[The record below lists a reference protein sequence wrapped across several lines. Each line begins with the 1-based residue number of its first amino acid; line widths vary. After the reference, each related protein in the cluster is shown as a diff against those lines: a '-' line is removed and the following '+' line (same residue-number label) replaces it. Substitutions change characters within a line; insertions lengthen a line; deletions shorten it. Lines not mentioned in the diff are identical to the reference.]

1 MKYLFLTAIVCS
13 MASCVSLTNVAA
25 STMAAETLD
34 QNAYTVLPTPVKL
47 LKNLAMLEN
56 EAVSAVYRFNGTIG
70 HTKRLVHNLKLQGKV
85 NRSDVCWQYIASQI
99 RYRTGVESDAVA
111 AIKTRYQ
118 KLTPLLQEGGRNLTK
133 VFAEMVDEGKKCHQM
148 CDLDTFTLQLKNET
162 GRMTAKSHSDCAT
175 KISSLAAKLEQTAQQ
190 KREQL
195 ENARAIVKGFTQE
208 ALADISEPVT
218 EHENKKYK
226 RRLDQDPHYN
236 RDSNKTNHVH
246 QEFFSEIINGE
257 SIVDLSK
264 KPAKKTPKK
273 KIVDMEKVTRSYL
286 KKVENKIVSL
296 TKEEDELAEA
306 VKVMEETYSKLK
318 EKYVN
323 PEKTKDMM
331 VADCHSSMVQQK
343 SYFEKAGDHLTKEH
357 AALVAKAVKEQQ
369 NIKEAQRKLDV
380 RSHCREQILYLIGQS
395 APDHILEDMLIRHDR
410 TSLEKK
416 KIQHIPYLM

>member
-1 MKYLFLTAIVCS
+1 MATCIVI
-13 MASCVSLTNVAA
+13 ANGAA
-25 STMAAETLD
+25 STLTAETLE
-34 QNAYTVLPTPVKL
+34 QNAYTVLPTPIKL

-56 EAVSAVYRFNGTIG
+56 EAVSAVYRFNSTIG
-70 HTKRLVHNLKLQGKV
+70 RTKRLVHNLKLQGKV

-99 RYRTGVESDAVA
+99 RYRTGVESDAVT

-133 VFAEMVDEGKKCHQM
+133 VFAAMVDEGKKCHQM
-148 CDLDTFTLQLKNET
+148 CDLEAFTFQLKNET
-162 GRMTAKSHSDCAT
+162 SQVMAKGHSDCAT
-175 KISSLAAKLEQTAQQ
+175 KISSLAARLEQTQEQ

-195 ENARAIVKGFTQE
+195 ENARAIVKGFTQQ
-208 ALADISEPVT
+208 ALADISDPIAEN
-218 EHENKKYK
+218 ENKKYK
-226 RRLDQDPHYN
+226 RRLDQDPQYN
-236 RDSNKTNHVH
+236 RDTNKTNRVRKD
-246 QEFFSEIINGE
+246 FYSEMINGE
-257 SIVDLSK
+257 SVVDLSK
-264 KPAKKTPKK
+264 KPLKKKPKK

-286 KKVENKIVSL
+286 KKVEKKIVSL
-296 TKEEDELAEA
+296 TKEENELEEA

-343 SYFEKAGDHLTKEH
+343 HYFEKAGDHLTKEH
-357 AALVAKAVKEQQ
+357 AALVATAVKEQES
-369 NIKEAQRKLDV
+369 IKEAQRKLDV